1 MTASSSNDQP
11 GLPAILVVEDHDQ
24 VRASLLAWL
33 SIVFPQF
40 RFIEAASGEQ
50 AIALAASMLPRLVL
64 MDIGLPGMSGLE
76 AARTILRNHQSIRV
90 VMLSIHDEASYRD
103 DALQLGAS
111 GFVAKAQMRTSLI
124 PALLQALER

>member
-1 MTASSSNDQP
+1 MTTS
-11 GLPAILVVEDHDQ
+11 LPDPDPSLPVILVVEDHEQ

-33 SIVFPQF
+33 SVIFPQF

-50 AIALAASMLPRLVL
+50 ALELVTSYLPRLVL

-76 AARTILRNHQSIRV
+76 AARTILHHYPTIKV

-103 DALQLGAS
+103 DARQLGAS

-124 PALLQALER
+124 PALLQALEP